1 LQQQLAS
8 KNPFG
13 PSLEVIRETDE
24 KLLNQILTLQVKL
37 NQQTK
42 DYQQLAQERNELV
55 MKEIKNIN
63 VIRTMQLLPTAQ
75 KVEVQKA
82 FEQAKNYDEL
92 AQERNKL
99 ITQNLQQK
107 LTTQQ
112 TVAQQKELTLIQ
124 KQRQERIILISLL
137 VVSLVSI
144 GGLLVRLKGI
154 KKENKE

>member
-1 LQQQLAS
+1 MQQQLAS

-107 LTTQQ
+107 LTDR
-112 TVAQQKELTLIQ
+112 K
-124 KQRQERIILISLL
+124 S
-137 VVSLVSI
+137 VV
-144 GGLLVRLKGI
+144 
-154 KKENKE
+154 